1 MSEVICVV
9 TVTQV
14 AVGSALIVLLVFGNR
29 QIQSW
34 NYLAVVKVLENNP
47 KRTVAYLNIADAYL
61 AKW

>member
-1 MSEVICVV
+1 MV